1 MEEDSGM
8 ADENLQDWLRLA
20 RTIGWGA
27 ADILLKAEHSDL
39 DIQDA
44 GDGPVT
50 AADLAVNTY
59 ILNSLQSHLNTPEFA
74 YLTEETYKGESNRD
88 RLQAPYVW
96 IIDPLDGTKEFIQR
110 NGEYAIHIAL
120 VHEHRPILAIVVRP
134 AVSKLYFATVEGGTF
149 LEQPDGSIRSVSVSQ
164 RTQLADLVVVTSR
177 SHRNQRLNRL
187 MEEFPCQKQKAVGSL
202 GGKFA
207 AITEQDADVYISL
220 SGSSAP
226 KDWDLAAPELI
237 LTEAGG
243 QLTHFDGTPLHY
255 NQADVAQWG
264 GLLASNGHC
273 HAALCAAAN
282 RILDAID
289 KQT

>member
-1 MEEDSGM
+1 MTH
-8 ADENLQDWLRLA
+8 ENLSELLVLA
-20 RTIGWGA
+20 RQIGWGA

-39 DIQDA
+39 NIQDA

-59 ILNSLQSHLNTPEFA
+59 ILNCLQSQLDSPKFA
-74 YLTEETYKGESNRD
+74 YLTEETYKGELNHD

-120 VHEHRPILAIVVRP
+120 VHQHRPILAVVVRP
-134 AVSKLYFATVEGGTF
+134 AVGKLYFATIGSGTF
-149 LEQPDGSIRSVSVSQ
+149 LEQRDGSIRPVSVSQ
-164 RTQLADLVVVTSR
+164 RTQLQDLIVVTSR
-177 SHRNQRLNRL
+177 SHRNQQLNQL
-187 MEEFPCQKQKAVGSL
+187 MEQFPCQQQKSVGSL

-207 AITEQDADVYISL
+207 AIAEQDADVYVSI

-243 QLTHFDGTPLHY
+243 QFTHFDGTPLLY
-255 NQADVAQWG
+255 NQTDVAQWG

-273 HAALCAAAN
+273 HQTLCAEAS
-282 RILDAID
+282 RILAAIAD
-289 KQT
+289 V